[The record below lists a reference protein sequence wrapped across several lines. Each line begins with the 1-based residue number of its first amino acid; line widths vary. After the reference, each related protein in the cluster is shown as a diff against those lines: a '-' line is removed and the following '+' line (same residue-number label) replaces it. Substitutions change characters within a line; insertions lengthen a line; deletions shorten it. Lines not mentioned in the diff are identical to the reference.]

1 MCRQCFDA
9 FHQLLQELII
19 VRRSVFVGGERLCAQ
34 TFSDGMKTIEEQRS
48 EHPQKT
54 NLFSMFLI

>member
-19 VRRSVFVGGERLCAQ
+19 VRRSVLLGERLCAQ
-34 TFSDGMKTIEEQRS
+34 TFSDGMKTIEEQSS
-48 EHPQKT
+48 EHPQRT